1 VNEKRGY
8 LWALVLCYLAC
19 WIPAIALTRSI
30 TNVAPAGMNRPLT
43 GLEILPV
50 TNVAVC
56 ILIYSFFTVAGWW
69 KSTHKARIFGMSV
82 PVPTR
87 WTAMAG
93 LGSALL
99 LITVP
104 LSLTFPGVSIP
115 FIQLLMR
122 GDVLLI
128 APLVDKIGG
137 RKVHWY
143 SWVAVV
149 LVAIALVLT
158 IQQRGGLRMPA
169 LCILTIILY
178 TFGYF
183 VRLLVMTRISK
194 SADSAAQK
202 RYFVEEQMVAYPATV
217 LVLGMLALIGSGR
230 SSLQLRWGFAD
241 IWSQA
246 AVWHLLPL
254 GGMTAA
260 VGVLG
265 AFILLDKRENTFCVP
280 LERSASI
287 LGGIM
292 AAYVLAWKQ
301 GLPQPTAAELMGVAL
316 LVVAIA
322 ILSWGSKRE
331 KRRNSLIPGREM
343 VKTGEK
349 S

>member
-1 VNEKRGY
+1 MSQKRGY
-8 LWALVLCYLAC
+8 LWALVLCYIAC
-19 WIPAIALTRSI
+19 WVPTIALTRSI

-50 TNVAVC
+50 TNIAVC
-56 ILIYSFFTVAGWW
+56 ILIYAFFTVTGWW
-69 KSTHKARIFGMSV
+69 KSAHQARIFGMTL

-93 LGSALL
+93 LGSTLL

-149 LVAIALVLT
+149 LVAGALVLT
-158 IQQRGGLRMPA
+158 IQQRGGLRMPV
-169 LCILTIILY
+169 LCIFTIILY
-178 TFGYF
+178 ALGYF
-183 VRLLVMTRISK
+183 LRLLVMTRISK
-194 SADSAAQK
+194 TSDAAAQK
-202 RYFVEEQMVAYPATV
+202 RYFVEEQMVAYPTTV
-217 LVLGMLALIGSGR
+217 LVLGILALIGSGR

-241 IWSQA
+241 IWGQP
-246 AVWHLLPL
+246 AVWNLLPL

-260 VGVLG
+260 LGVLA

-292 AAYVLAWKQ
+292 AAYVLAWRH
-301 GLPQPTAAELMGVAL
+301 GLPQPTAAELVGVAL

-322 ILSWGSKRE
+322 VLSWGSQLE
-331 KRRNSLIPGREM
+331 KRRKSLAAGRMIVEA
-343 VKTGEK
+343 GEK
-349 S
+349 P

>member
-1 VNEKRGY
+1 MSEERGY

-19 WIPAIALTRSI
+19 WIPTIALTRSI

-50 TNVAVC
+50 TNIAVC
-56 ILIYSFFTVAGWW
+56 TLIYAFFAVTRWW
-69 KSTHKARIFGMSV
+69 KSAHQARIFGMTL

-143 SWVAVV
+143 SWIAVV
-149 LVAIALVLT
+149 LVAVAIVLT

-169 LCILTIILY
+169 LCIFTIILY
-178 TFGYF
+178 TLGYF
-183 VRLLVMTRISK
+183 LRLLVMTRISK
-194 SADSAAQK
+194 TPDAGAQK
-202 RYFVEEQMVAYPATV
+202 RYFVEEQIVAYPMAM
-217 LVLGMLALIGSGR
+217 LILGILALMGR
-230 SSLQLRWGFAD
+230 SQSSLQLRWGFSE
-241 IWSQA
+241 IWGQPV
-246 AVWHLLPL
+246 VWSLLPL

-260 VGVLG
+260 LGVLA

-292 AAYVLAWKQ
+292 AAYVLAWRH
-301 GLPQPTAAELMGVAL
+301 GLPQPTTAELAGVAL
-316 LVVAIA
+316 LVVAIVV
-322 ILSWGSKRE
+322 LSWGAHRE
-331 KRRNSLIPGREM
+331 KHR
-343 VKTGEK
+343 K
-349 S
+349 SMTVGKAAVEAGKAP

>member
-1 VNEKRGY
+1 LSEKRGY
-8 LWALVLCYLAC
+8 LWALVFCYLAC
-19 WIPAIALTRSI
+19 WIPTIALTRSI

-56 ILIYSFFTVAGWW
+56 ILIYAFFAVTGWW
-69 KSTHKARIFGMSV
+69 KSAHQARIFGV
-82 PVPTR
+82 TLPVPTR

-93 LGSALL
+93 LGSTLL

-122 GDVLLI
+122 GDILLI

-149 LVAIALVLT
+149 LVAGALVLT

-169 LCILTIILY
+169 LCIFTIILY
-178 TFGYF
+178 TLGYF
-183 VRLLVMTRISK
+183 LRLLVMTRISK
-194 SADSAAQK
+194 TPDAAAQK
-202 RYFVEEQMVAYPATV
+202 RYFVEEQMVAYPTTV
-217 LVLGMLALIGSGR
+217 LVLAILALVGSGNP
-230 SSLQLRWGFAD
+230 SLQLRWGFTE
-241 IWSQA
+241 ILGRP
-246 AVWHLLPL
+246 AVWNLLPL

-260 VGVLG
+260 LGVLG

-292 AAYVLAWKQ
+292 ATYVLAWKH
-301 GLPQPTAAELMGVAL
+301 GLPQPTAAELIGVAL
-316 LVVAIA
+316 LVIA
-322 ILSWGSKRE
+322 ITVLSWGSHLE
-331 KRRNSLIPGREM
+331 KRRKNVTVESVAVEAG
-343 VKTGEK
+343 KTQ
-349 S
+349 

>member
-50 TNVAVC
+50 TNIAVC
-56 ILIYSFFTVAGWW
+56 ILIYSFFTVTRWW
-69 KSTHKARIFGMSV
+69 KSTHQAQIFGMTL

-128 APLVDKIGG
+128 APLVDKISG

-149 LVAIALVLT
+149 LVAVALVLT

-169 LCILTIILY
+169 LCIFTIILY
-178 TFGYF
+178 TVGYF
-183 VRLLVMTRISK
+183 LRLLVMTRISK
-194 SADSAAQK
+194 SPDAAAQK
-202 RYFVEEQMVAYPATV
+202 RYFVEEQMVAYPTTL
-217 LVLGMLALIGSGR
+217 LVLGILVLIGSGR
-230 SSLQLRWGFAD
+230 SSLQLRWGFAE
-241 IWSQA
+241 IWGQP
-246 AVWHLLPL
+246 AVWNLLPL

-260 VGVLG
+260 LGVLA

-280 LERSASI
+280 LERSASV

-292 AAYVLAWKQ
+292 AAYVLAWTH
-301 GLPQPTAAELMGVAL
+301 GLPQPTAAELIGVAL

-322 ILSWGSKRE
+322 ILSWGSQLE
-331 KRRNSLIPGREM
+331 KRRKSLVAGRAM
-343 VKTGEK
+343 VEAGEK
-349 S
+349 P

>member
-1 VNEKRGY
+1 VNEKKGY

-19 WIPAIALTRSI
+19 WIPNIALTRSI

-50 TNVAVC
+50 TNIAVC
-56 ILIYSFFTVAGWW
+56 ILIYSFFTVTRWW
-69 KSTHKARIFGMSV
+69 KSTHQARIFGMTL
-82 PVPTR
+82 PVPTCL
-87 WTAMAG
+87 TATAG

-158 IQQRGGLRMPA
+158 IRQRGGLRMPV
-169 LCILTIILY
+169 LCIFTIILY
-178 TFGYF
+178 TLGYF
-183 VRLLVMTRISK
+183 MRLLVMTRISK
-194 SADSAAQK
+194 SGDTAAQK
-202 RYFVEEQMVAYPATV
+202 RYFVEEQMVAYPTTV
-217 LVLGMLALIGSGR
+217 LVLGILVLIGSGNP
-230 SSLQLRWGFAD
+230 SLQLRWGFVD
-241 IWSQA
+241 IWGQQ
-246 AVWHLLPL
+246 AVWNLFPL

-260 VGVLG
+260 LGVLG

-292 AAYVLAWKQ
+292 AAYILAWRH
-301 GLPQPTAAELMGVAL
+301 GLPQPTAAELTGVAL

-322 ILSWGSKRE
+322 ILSWGSQLE
-331 KRRNSLIPGREM
+331 KRKKSLASETAIVEA
-343 VKTGEK
+343 GEK
-349 S
+349 R